1 MAAPPG
7 GLRTTPQSLS
17 VCRWSRPISWVGR
30 ARQQAGAGD
39 SRAAWTQAQKAAWPL
54 VGVRIIS
61 TFEHRRATNQTKRR
75 RCRRAQATMSTV
87 WPWVS
92 IGHRDNV
99 IVIVPGCEHHP
110 GRCKDD
116 ACGEQRVHH
125 AHQIGVPW
133 FVHTGRAAAGGSGHT
148 RLTLSAWA
156 CYFTRVNL
164 NTASQNNFACS
175 LQNVFTQL
183 KYDTASCPAPPRTS
197 MLEHT
202 PWVTCNDMR
211 SAPLGPSAWNVDHG
225 MTLCTSGPMAY
236 TTS

>member
-1 MAAPPG
+1 MVAPHLLGRAGTATGRGRLRLAG
-7 GLRTTPQSLS
+7 GLDAGAEEAARKAACWRSYHQHVRTQKSHESDKATTM
-17 VCRWSRPISWVGR
+17 
-30 ARQQAGAGD
+30 QAGTGNHEHGVAMGEY
-39 SRAAWTQAQKAAWPL
+39 WP
-54 VGVRIIS
+54 S
-61 TFEHRRATNQTKRR
+61 
-75 RCRRAQATMSTV
+75 
-87 WPWVS
+87 
-92 IGHRDNV
+92 

-236 TTS
+236 TMS